1 MGFFDDN
8 EEYQRELRERKARSA
23 ALLGKWIT
31 VLFWLQIASV
41 VVGVLNGKLFEG
53 VPMIQMIGSWANY
66 GIVFA
71 NSIILIKL
79 KTVEDWLGKA
89 GICYLV
95 STILGILVVLL
106 QLGGALAIPSMLA
119 IAMMIVQMR
128 GNYSECTGYEVVLRG
143 LDDDLAGKWE
153 RQWKLEI
160 ICTVTVL
167 VSSVVLLVGTLS
179 GGGVLTVLAG
189 FVTLVASIGAIVLG
203 ILRLVYLYRT
213 ATRFQNYVPDA
224 DVE

>member
-1 MGFFDDN
+1 MGFFDED
-8 EEYQRELRERKARSA
+8 EEYQKGLREKKAKNA
-23 ALLGKWIT
+23 VLLGKWIT

-53 VPMIQMIGSWANY
+53 VPMIQAIGSWANY

-71 NSIILIKL
+71 NSIILVRL

-95 STILGILVVLL
+95 SGVLEIVVVLL
-106 QLGGALAIPSMLA
+106 RLGGALAIPSTLA

-167 VSSVVLLVGTLS
+167 VSSIVLLAGTLA

-203 ILRLVYLYRT
+203 ILRLVYLHRT